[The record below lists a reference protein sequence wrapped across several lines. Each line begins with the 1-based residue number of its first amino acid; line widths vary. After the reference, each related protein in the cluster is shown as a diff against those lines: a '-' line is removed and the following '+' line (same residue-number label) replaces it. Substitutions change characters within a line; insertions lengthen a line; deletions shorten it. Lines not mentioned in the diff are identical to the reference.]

1 MNNLRK
7 IKKYAES
14 LIKVSSK
21 LNLDVNE
28 ITNNLILFK
37 NLIREVPELRYLLQS
52 KRIPLEVK
60 KNAIKKT
67 FDRYFGSIEIE
78 FISMLLN
85 DGEIGNITDIINKLD
100 IIIQS
105 DRNKQNI
112 HVVASKQ
119 LDEEEKSNI
128 IESIK
133 NRYNIKSSDTSF
145 SVDNK
150 ILGGIKIR
158 IGNKIIDGSALTQL
172 KKIRESLLSV

>member
-85 DGEIGNITDIINKLD
+85 DGEIG
-100 IIIQS
+100 
-105 DRNKQNI
+105 
-112 HVVASKQ
+112 AF
-119 LDEEEKSNI
+119 
-128 IESIK
+128 IK
-133 NRYNIKSSDTSF
+133 D
-145 SVDNK
+145 
-150 ILGGIKIR
+150 G
-158 IGNKIIDGSALTQL
+158 IIDKRPALT
-172 KKIRESLLSV
+172 IS

>member
-1 MNNLRK
+1 
-7 IKKYAES
+7 
-14 LIKVSSK
+14 
-21 LNLDVNE
+21 
-28 ITNNLILFK
+28 
-37 NLIREVPELRYLLQS
+37 
-52 KRIPLEVK
+52 
-60 KNAIKKT
+60 
-67 FDRYFGSIEIE
+67 
-78 FISMLLN
+78 MLLN

-112 HVVASKQ
+112 HVVSSKQ
-119 LDEEEKSNI
+119 LDEEEKFDI